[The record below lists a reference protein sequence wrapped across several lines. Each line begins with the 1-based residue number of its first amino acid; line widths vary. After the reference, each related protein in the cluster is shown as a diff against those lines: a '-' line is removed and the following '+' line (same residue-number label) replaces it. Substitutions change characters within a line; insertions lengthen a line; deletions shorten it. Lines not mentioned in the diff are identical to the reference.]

1 MNNSITANNSNAN
14 SGKVHQITLT
24 AILAA
29 IIVLLAFT
37 PLGYLRLG
45 VVSITFLTVP
55 VVVGGIVLGPLYGGA
70 LGAVF
75 GLTSLAQC
83 FMGDVFGATLFNL
96 NPVCTITACLVPR
109 ILIGV
114 IAGLLF
120 PAIRRADQGGIV
132 SFTASA
138 IAGAVTNTVFF
149 VGMVAVFFQNS
160 YFGGSSLWEIF
171 LIFFT
176 FNAALEIVVC
186 GILGA
191 ALGKVLTRFVEKR

>member
-1 MNNSITANNSNAN
+1 MNNSITANSSNTN

-37 PLGYLRLG
+37 PLGYLKIG

-55 VVVGGIVLGPLYGGA
+55 VVVGGIALGPLYGGA

-83 FMGDVFGATLFNL
+83 FMGDPFGATLFSL
-96 NPVCTITACLVPR
+96 NPLCTVTACLVPR

-114 IAGLLF
+114 VAGLLF
-120 PAIRRADQGGIV
+120 PVIHRVDRIGIV
-132 SFTASA
+132 SFTVSA

-160 YFGGSSLWEIF
+160 YFGGSSLLEIF

-191 ALGKVLTRFVEKR
+191 ALGKVLALLIEKR